1 MRRGASNP
9 LHVYLLLAVTLGFYL
24 ERSEMIA
31 LACNLQLK
39 AAQAMNYSLRQQVTQ
54 VEKEHH
60 LVSEPLAAFP
70 ARLER
75 LGQTT
80 SLLRASLAALQ
91 RVKAQVR
98 HKAKLYHVLLAQ
110 RTHCLEFGLQR

>member
-1 MRRGASNP
+1 
-9 LHVYLLLAVTLGFYL
+9 
-24 ERSEMIA
+24 MIA
-31 LACNLQLK
+31 LACNLQLR

-98 HKAKLYHVLLAQ
+98 HKAKYTTFCLHKGRIVLNLGCSINAA
-110 RTHCLEFGLQR
+110 TAL

>member
-1 MRRGASNP
+1 
-9 LHVYLLLAVTLGFYL
+9 
-24 ERSEMIA
+24 MIA